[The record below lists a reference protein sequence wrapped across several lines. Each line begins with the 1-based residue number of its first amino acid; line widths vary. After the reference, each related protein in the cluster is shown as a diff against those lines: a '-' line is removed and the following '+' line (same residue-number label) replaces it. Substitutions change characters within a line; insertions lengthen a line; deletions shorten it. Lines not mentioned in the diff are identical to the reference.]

1 MTVLVI
7 TFSIMVVCVVLLIG
21 EVRRYLAQAA
31 NEPRERSPG
40 HAVESPSV
48 NSWSRVWMISLTVL
62 CLTIVAYGWLYP
74 RALFLTIVPNPTA
87 ITPAYLQ
94 AYNVSCG
101 VLIWLVF
108 RSTIGRNQGGVKSVI
123 SLLAISGSVLATVL
137 ISNRHASI
145 AMEEIQRHLSSL
157 ESSGSERNAD
167 VPRARGEFGEIER
180 FYKTRLSQMAS
191 LAKDCERELAAI
203 GWETIL
209 DPERLGRD
217 STLIMSNVIVDKAES
232 IVAKYQT
239 RTDVL
244 CENSKQAVSEILVSE
259 WAKQHMVNDIGRV
272 LEEVRAGLDEKWSW
286 EDQIIAIVK
295 QVVKWLSSNRDAWG
309 VENGV
314 LVFANESDLSRYNS
328 YMIKLDKVTS
338 QQDAREKENNERNKE
353 LKRLKY

>member
-1 MTVLVI
+1 
-7 TFSIMVVCVVLLIG
+7 
-21 EVRRYLAQAA
+21 
-31 NEPRERSPG
+31 
-40 HAVESPSV
+40 
-48 NSWSRVWMISLTVL
+48 MISLTVL

-74 RALFLTIVPNPTA
+74 RALFLTIVPNPAA

-94 AYNVSCG
+94 AYNVGCG

-108 RSTIGRNQGGVKSVI
+108 RSTIGQNQGGVKSVI

-145 AMEEIQRHLSSL
+145 AMEEIQRRLSSL
-157 ESSGSERNAD
+157 TSSGSERNSD

-180 FYKTRLSQMAS
+180 FYKTRLSAMAA

-217 STLIMSNVIVDKAES
+217 STLIMTNVIVDKAAS

-244 CENSKQAVSEILVSE
+244 CENSQQEISDIPVSE
-259 WAKQHMVNDIGRV
+259 WAKQHMMNDIGQV
-272 LEEVRAGLDEKWSW
+272 LEEVHAGLDERWSW

-295 QVVKWLSSNRDAWG
+295 QVVRWLSSNRDAWG

-328 YMIKLDKVTS
+328 YMIKLDQVTS
-338 QQDAREKENNERNKE
+338 QQDAREKESNERNRE
-353 LKRLKY
+353 LKRLQ